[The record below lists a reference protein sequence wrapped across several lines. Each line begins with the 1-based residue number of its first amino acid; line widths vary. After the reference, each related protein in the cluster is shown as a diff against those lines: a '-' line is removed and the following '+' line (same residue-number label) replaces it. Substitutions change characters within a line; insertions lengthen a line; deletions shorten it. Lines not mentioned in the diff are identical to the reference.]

1 MTEKTTKTWH
11 KVKVFNTYEEAEE
24 LRSKLKTELGNED
37 LEIKIRRCGP
47 GQTQFKVKTY
57 RPPTK
62 TKK

>member
-47 GQTQFKVKTY
+47 GQTQFKVKNIS
-57 RPPTK
+57 PTNK
-62 TKK
+62 N